1 MTKKERVMH
10 AVRGEEVDG
19 IPSCFSMHFP
29 SECANGENAVN
40 AHVNFYKQTDTDIL
54 KIMNENLITCSHEL
68 HTRQDYE
75 EFHEIS
81 AEQPFMRR
89 QVDLVKRILDETGG
103 ECYTIGTLHSV
114 GTSAMYHPFKP
125 LGYGYDQSRKVFDTW
140 LKEEPEKMM
149 EAMKR
154 ITDGLCQLAVKYIEA
169 GLDGVFVASLGAER
183 RFGLTREQFLNWIAP
198 FDQMIMRTVKEAGGT
213 CFLHVCNRDVNL
225 EYYRDYDERLYDVVN
240 WGTFEV
246 PCSMTEGRE
255 IFHQKT
261 VMGGLANR
269 QGVLAAG
276 SEEALVNTIHSII
289 ESYGRKNF
297 ILGADCTVAT
307 EQDLSRIKLAVKTAR
322 KL

>member
-1 MTKKERVMH
+1 MTKKERVMR
-10 AVRGEEVDG
+10 AVRGDDVDG

-29 SECANGENAVN
+29 AEFANGENAVR
-40 AHVNFYKQTDTDIL
+40 AHVNFYRQTDVDIL
-54 KIMNENLITCSHEL
+54 KIMNENLVTCNHEL
-68 HTRQDYE
+68 HTKQDYE
-75 EFHEIS
+75 EFQEIS

-114 GTSAMYHPFKP
+114 GTSAMYHPFKS
-125 LGYGYDQSRKVFDTW
+125 LGYGYDQSRRIFDAW

-149 EAMKR
+149 ESMKR
-154 ITDGLCQLAVKYIEA
+154 ITDGLCQLAIKYIEA

-183 RFGLTREQFLNWIAP
+183 RFGFTREQFLNWIAP
-198 FDQMIMRTVKEAGGT
+198 FDQMIMNAVKEAGGT

-225 EYYRDYDERLYDVVN
+225 DYYRDYDERLYDVVN

-246 PCSMTEGRE
+246 PCSMKEGRE

-276 SEEALVNTIHSII
+276 SEEALVNTIHSIAA
-289 ESYGRKNF
+289 SYGRKGL

-307 EQDLSRIKLAVKTAR
+307 DQDLSRIKLAVETAR